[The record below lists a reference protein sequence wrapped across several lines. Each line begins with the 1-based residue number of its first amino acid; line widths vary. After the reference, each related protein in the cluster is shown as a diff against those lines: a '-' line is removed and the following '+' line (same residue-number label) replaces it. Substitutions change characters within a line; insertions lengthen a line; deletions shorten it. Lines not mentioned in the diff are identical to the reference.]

1 MLLCRNSAHTVTAI
15 EPRLLCMLYQT
26 RAAISMIIAR
36 IKFKEASISSPIHP
50 KPALELKP
58 PILKRLRAYAAQSHK
73 AEQVPHSSLKLVA
86 PAGTETTTVLE
97 PAEVLEH

>member
-1 MLLCRNSAHTVTAI
+1 MLLCRKSAHTVTAI

-26 RAAISMIIAR
+26 RAATSMIITR
-36 IKFKEASISSPIHP
+36 IRFKEASISSPIHP
-50 KPALELKP
+50 KPALELK
-58 PILKRLRAYAAQSHK
+58 AQSHK
-73 AEQVPHSSLKLVA
+73 AEQVPHRSLKLVA